1 MHETRSTPGLSPCAP
16 SSSSLSLPSSIYLS
30 IYLSFYKYID
40 LSIYLSIYL
49 SFSLPGTWVLI
60 SAAAGYDTCLP
71 AVSTSPPPPSLSLSL
86 PLSLSR
92 ARALSLSLSLSPS
105 FAPSLALSLS
115 RSLSLALYLLALSH
129 THKHAHVTR
138 DMGLEKRGGRIHP
151 RLFVGV
157 SQKSIFNRPCQFLAT
172 NAHKMAPRTSKG
184 LQERAWDAPT

>member
-40 LSIYLSIYL
+40 LSIYRSIYL
-49 SFSLPGTWVLI
+49 SFPLPGTWVLI

-71 AVSTSPPPPSLSLSL
+71 AVSASPPPLSLSLSL

-92 ARALSLSLSLSPS
+92 ARALSLSLSLS
-105 FAPSLALSLS
+105 PSLALSLS

-129 THKHAHVTR
+129 THKHTHVTR

-157 SQKSIFNRPCQFLAT
+157 SQKSIFNGPCQFLTT
-172 NAHKMAPRTSKG
+172 NAHKMAPRTG
-184 LQERAWDAPT
+184 